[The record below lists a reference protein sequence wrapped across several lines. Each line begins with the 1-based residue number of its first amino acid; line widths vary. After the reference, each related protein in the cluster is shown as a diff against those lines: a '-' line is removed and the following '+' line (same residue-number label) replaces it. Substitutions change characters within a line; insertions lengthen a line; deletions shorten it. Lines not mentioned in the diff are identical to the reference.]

1 MKALL
6 QLIQFSFKQAI
17 QELKVNRLRTT
28 LSLLG
33 ISIGIFCII
42 AVLTVLDSME
52 RNIRKE
58 VATLGSDVVYINR
71 WPWMDEGGE
80 YKWWDF
86 LRRPSMGV
94 KELKAVNG
102 LPHVQFATLCFSENN
117 LTIKNNQNELS
128 GVNVYAVMPY
138 FENTQNLEIVR
149 GRYFSTTELE
159 AGTACG
165 VLGDKL
171 YNELFPSQLNPIG
184 TYVFYH
190 GKKIKIIGLL
200 KKMGQSMSGFDF
212 DNGMLVPYYV
222 TSSMLDLKS
231 LQYDPMLIVKASNE
245 KSLEEM
251 TYELTGVLRAVR
263 KVKPT
268 EANNFAINKLSQIS
282 DRLDT
287 IFATINIVGFVI
299 GGFSLIVGA
308 FGIAN
313 IMFVTVKERTKII
326 GLKKAIGAP
335 AATILMEFL
344 TEAVILCLL
353 GGLFGIISVFLLSLL
368 ATYLADFEMVLTLK
382 NIGIGTSISLLV
394 GVLAGYIPAKKAAAL
409 NPVEAIR
416 SH

>member
-6 QLIQFSFKQAI
+6 QLIQFSFLQAI
-17 QELKVNRLRTT
+17 QELRVNRLRTT

-42 AVLTVLDSME
+42 SVLTVLDSME

-117 LTIKNNQNELS
+117 VTIKNNQNELS
-128 GVNVYAVMPY
+128 GVNIYAVMPY
-138 FENTQNLEIVR
+138 FENTQNLEILK
-149 GRYFSTTELE
+149 GRYFSSTELE
-159 AGTACG
+159 GGTACG
-165 VLGDKL
+165 VIGDKL

-212 DNGMLVPYYV
+212 DNGLLVPYYV
-222 TSSMLDLKS
+222 TSSILDLKS

-251 TYELTGVLRAVR
+251 TYELTGALRAIR

-268 EANNFAINKLSQIS
+268 EPNNFAINKLSQIS

-287 IFATINIVGFVI
+287 IFATINVIGFVI

-313 IMFVTVKERTKII
+313 IMFVTVKERTKMI

-394 GVLAGYIPAKKAAAL
+394 GVLAGYIPAKNAAAL

>member
-1 MKALL
+1 MKAVL
-6 QLIQFSFKQAI
+6 QLIQFSFIQAI
-17 QELKVNRLRTT
+17 QELRVNRLRTT

-149 GRYFSTTELE
+149 GRYFSTTEIE

-313 IMFVTVKERTKII
+313 IMFVTVKERTKMI

>member
-1 MKALL
+1 MKAVL
-6 QLIQFSFKQAI
+6 QLIQFSFIQAI
-17 QELKVNRLRTT
+17 QELRVNRLRTT

-138 FENTQNLEIVR
+138 FENTQNLEIVK
-149 GRYFSTTELE
+149 GRYFSITELE

-287 IFATINIVGFVI
+287 IFATINVVGFVI

-313 IMFVTVKERTKII
+313 IMFVTVKERTKMI

>member
-6 QLIQFSFKQAI
+6 QLIQFSFIQAI
-17 QELKVNRLRTT
+17 QELRVNRLRTT

-42 AVLTVLDSME
+42 SVLTVLDSME

-58 VATLGSDVVYINR
+58 VASLGSDVVYINR

-117 LTIKNNQNELS
+117 VTIKNNQNELS
-128 GVNVYAVMPY
+128 GVNSYAVMPY
-138 FENTQNLEIVR
+138 FENTQNLEILK
-149 GRYFSTTELE
+149 GRYFSSTELE
-159 AGTACG
+159 GGAACG
-165 VLGDKL
+165 VIGDKL

-212 DNGMLVPYYV
+212 DNGLLVPYYV
-222 TSSMLDLKS
+222 TSSILDLKS

-251 TYELTGVLRAVR
+251 TYELTGALRAIR

-268 EANNFAINKLSQIS
+268 EPNNFAINKLSQIS

-287 IFATINIVGFVI
+287 IFATINVIGFVI

-313 IMFVTVKERTKII
+313 IMFVTVKERTKMI